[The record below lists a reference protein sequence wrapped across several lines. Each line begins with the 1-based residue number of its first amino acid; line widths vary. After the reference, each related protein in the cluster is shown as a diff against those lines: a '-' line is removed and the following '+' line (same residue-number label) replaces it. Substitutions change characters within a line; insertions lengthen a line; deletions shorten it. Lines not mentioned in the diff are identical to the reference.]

1 MKYLYI
7 TLLLATMNSFGQLVK
22 VDYVDGNQKL
32 EGFFTKAQKANP
44 KKAGVIILPAWMGV
58 DAHAKESAEALAKF
72 RLSCFCSDIYGV
84 GNNPKTQVKLEKM
97 LVSTKTILRNIKKE
111 FN

>member
-32 EGFFTKAQKANP
+32 EGFFAKAKKANP
-44 KKAGVIILPAWMGV
+44 KKIGVIVLPAWMGV
-58 DAHAKESAEALAKF
+58 DAHAKESAESLAKLGYHAF
-72 RLSCFCSDIYGV
+72 VADIYGV
-84 GNNPKTQVKLEKM
+84 GNNPKNTGEAG
-97 LVSTKTILRNIKKE
+97 
-111 FN
+111 